1 MAAESS
7 VMLSRPATSMALHPI
22 AAQGWTS
29 GLGNLLGH
37 ELRPWFAT
45 RFGLIQAAVWFAA
58 LNGFMALPLWIAP
71 ILDPNEQ
78 AAMQAAEGGPLT
90 LGLMLFF
97 RLGVQICG
105 VGAAVL
111 AMSALVG
118 EEQSGTAAWVLS
130 KPVAREAFV
139 LAKLL
144 ALSIG
149 GLVTMIALQS
159 AIAYV
164 HIGVAAGRLPDAGP
178 FVVASALLGLAMLF
192 AIALTVMLG
201 AFFNSRGAVVGA
213 AIGILFGQ
221 QVIGNL
227 LGPVTRYLPNSLG
240 DLAASVALGQ
250 PNVSFDV
257 VISTA
262 VLTLACAAAAIWR
275 FKRDEL

>member
-1 MAAESS
+1 
-7 VMLSRPATSMALHPI
+7 L
-22 AAQGWTS
+22 
-29 GLGNLLGH
+29 
-37 ELRPWFAT
+37 
-45 RFGLIQAAVWFAA
+45 AA

-71 ILDPNEQ
+71 MLDPTEQ

-90 LGLMLFF
+90 LGRMLFF

-118 EEQSGTAAWVLS
+118 ERQSGTAAWVLS

-159 AIAYV
+159 AIAYL
-164 HIGVAAGRLPDAGP
+164 HIGIVAGRLPEAGP

-227 LGPVTRYLPNSLG
+227 LGPVARYLPSSLG

-250 PNVSFDV
+250 PNISFDV